1 MGMMK
6 IVNGPRY
13 KKTGTSLHKKQH
25 RIAQIATLVF
35 AELLPS
41 VSRVRQKKATTSRR
55 QAEE

>member
-1 MGMMK
+1 MMK

-13 KKTGTSLHKKQH
+13 EKAGTSLHKKQH

-41 VSRVRQKKATTSRR
+41 VSKVRQKKATTSRW